1 MASMLVQAAIFL
13 ACAVIAVPLSRKLG
27 LGAVLGYLGAGM
39 LIGPYG
45 LKLIDDVHAI
55 YEFSEFGVVLLL
67 FIIGLELQP
76 SRLWVLR
83 KQVFGLGLMQ
93 VLGTGLALGAVAW
106 AFGLKWQAA
115 LVAGLGLAMSSTALV
130 LQTLAEKH
138 QLTARHGRNSFSIL
152 LFQDL
157 AVIPIL
163 AGLPFLGTAAGAAHG
178 GNGWLDAA
186 KAVGMIVGV
195 VIGGRYLTRP
205 LFSGIAR
212 FGSREVFT
220 SAALLIVIGVTLLM
234 ELVGLSASLGAFLAG
249 VLLADSEYRH
259 ELEADIEPFKGLLLG
274 LFFIAVGMSANLA
287 LILHQPLL
295 LLGLTLGLVAIK
307 GVVVFGLGVALG
319 APASS
324 TRKLALALAQGG
336 EFAFVLFGVAGGFG
350 IFSTAQVEL
359 LVVVVTLS
367 MLVSPLLFI
376 LEDKVLTPWL
386 DREPERAYDTIEA
399 DGNHVVIAGMGRVGQ
414 VVARVLK
421 MKNIPLTVMDIDAAQ
436 VDTLRKFGIQVYYG
450 DASRLDLLEAAK
462 AGEARLFVLAIDDPE
477 ASYKTAELVRRHYP
491 DLPILARARN
501 RQHAYKLMDLGI
513 TKIYRETWHM
523 SIELAH
529 TALLRLAIPQ
539 SEAATTVAR
548 FRDHDIALLR
558 RQYEVY
564 QDDAKL
570 LQTSNEVRAE
580 LQALLEG
587 DREDTKD
594 AKPGANYTAE
604 EAAVA
609 DAAAKAQAG
618 QDTPTT

>member
-1 MASMLVQAAIFL
+1 
-13 ACAVIAVPLSRKLG
+13 
-27 LGAVLGYLGAGM
+27 M

-45 LKLIDDVHAI
+45 LKLIDDVQAI

-76 SRLWVLR
+76 TRLWVLR
-83 KQVFGLGLMQ
+83 KQVFGLGLLQ
-93 VLGTGLALGAVAW
+93 VLGTGLALGLVAW

-138 QLTARHGRNSFSIL
+138 HLTMRHGRNAFAIL

-163 AGLPFLGTAAGAAHG
+163 AALPFLASSGAAHD

-205 LFSGIAR
+205 LFTAIAR

-287 LILHQPLL
+287 LILQRPLL
-295 LLGLTLGLVAIK
+295 LLALTLGLLVVKAAAIL
-307 GVVVFGLGVALG
+307 VLGLALK
-319 APASS
+319 APPSS

-350 IFSTAQVEL
+350 IFTAAQVQL
-359 LVVVVTLS
+359 LVVVVTIS
-367 MLVSPLLFI
+367 MLLSPLLFI
-376 LEDKVLTPWL
+376 LEDKVLSPWL
-386 DREPERAYDTIEA
+386 DHEPEREFDTIEA

-414 VVARVLK
+414 VVARILN
-421 MKNIPLTVMDIDAAQ
+421 MKKIPLTVLDVDAGQ
-436 VDTLRKFGIQVYYG
+436 VDSLRKFGVKVYYG
-450 DASRLDLLEAAK
+450 DASRLDMLEAAK
-462 AGEARLFVLAIDDPE
+462 VGEARLFILAIDDPE
-477 ASYKTAELVRRHYP
+477 ASFKTAELVKRHFP
-491 DLPILARARN
+491 EVPILARARN

-523 SIELAH
+523 SLELAH

-539 SEAATTVAR
+539 SEAAMTVAR
-548 FRDHDIALLR
+548 FRDHDIQLLK
-558 RQYEVY
+558 RQYPVY
-564 QDDAKL
+564 QDEAKL
-570 LQTSNEVRAE
+570 IQTSNDVRAE
-580 LQALLEG
+580 LDALLEG
-587 DREDTKD
+587 DREDSNEVTPERD
-594 AKPGANYTAE
+594 YVAVEEEGAAR
-604 EAAVA
+604 
-609 DAAAKAQAG
+609 QAG
-618 QDTPTT
+618 QETPST

>member
-1 MASMLVQAAIFL
+1 
-13 ACAVIAVPLSRKLG
+13 
-27 LGAVLGYLGAGM
+27 
-39 LIGPYG
+39 
-45 LKLIDDVHAI
+45 
-55 YEFSEFGVVLLL
+55 
-67 FIIGLELQP
+67 
-76 SRLWVLR
+76 
-83 KQVFGLGLMQ
+83 
-93 VLGTGLALGAVAW
+93 
-106 AFGLKWQAA
+106 
-115 LVAGLGLAMSSTALV
+115 
-130 LQTLAEKH
+130 
-138 QLTARHGRNSFSIL
+138 
-152 LFQDL
+152 
-157 AVIPIL
+157 
-163 AGLPFLGTAAGAAHG
+163 
-178 GNGWLDAA
+178 
-186 KAVGMIVGV
+186 
-195 VIGGRYLTRP
+195 
-205 LFSGIAR
+205 
-212 FGSREVFT
+212 
-220 SAALLIVIGVTLLM
+220 
-234 ELVGLSASLGAFLAG
+234 
-249 VLLADSEYRH
+249 
-259 ELEADIEPFKGLLLG
+259 
-274 LFFIAVGMSANLA
+274 
-287 LILHQPLL
+287 
-295 LLGLTLGLVAIK
+295 
-307 GVVVFGLGVALG
+307 
-319 APASS
+319 
-324 TRKLALALAQGG
+324 
-336 EFAFVLFGVAGGFG
+336 
-350 IFSTAQVEL
+350 
-359 LVVVVTLS
+359 
-367 MLVSPLLFI
+367 
-376 LEDKVLTPWL
+376 
-386 DREPERAYDTIEA
+386 
-399 DGNHVVIAGMGRVGQ
+399 MGRVGQ

-421 MKNIPLTVMDIDAAQ
+421 MKNSPLTVMDIDAAQ

-558 RQYEVY
+558 RQYAVY
-564 QDDAKL
+564 QDEAKL

>member
-1 MASMLVQAAIFL
+1 MASMLTQAAIFL
-13 ACAVIAVPLSRKLG
+13 ACAVLAVPLSRKLG

-93 VLGTGLALGAVAW
+93 VLGTGLALGAVAFG
-106 AFGLKWQAA
+106 FGLKWQAA

-138 QLTARHGRNSFSIL
+138 QLTARHGRNSFAIL

-157 AVIPIL
+157 AVIPLL
-163 AGLPFLGTAAGAAHG
+163 AALPFLGNATGAAHG
-178 GNGWLDAA
+178 GGGWMDAL
-186 KAVGMIVGV
+186 KAIGMIAGV
-195 VIGGRYLTRP
+195 VVGGRYLTRP
-205 LFSGIAR
+205 LFSAIAR

-220 SAALLIVIGVTLLM
+220 AAALLIVIGVTLLM
-234 ELVGLSASLGAFLAG
+234 ELVGLSASMGAFLAG

-287 LILHQPLL
+287 LIFQKPLL
-295 LLGLTLGLVAIK
+295 LLVLTLGLLLVK
-307 GVVVFGLGVALG
+307 FLVVFLIGLAFK

-324 TRKLALALAQGG
+324 VRKLALALAQGG
-336 EFAFVLFGVAGGFG
+336 EFAFVLFGVATGFG
-350 IFSTAQVEL
+350 IFTEPQKEL
-359 LVVVVTLS
+359 LIVVVTLS
-367 MLVSPLLFI
+367 MLLSPLLFV
-376 LEDKVLTPWL
+376 LEDKVLGPWL
-386 DREPERAYDTIEA
+386 DRAKEREFDAIEA

-414 VVARVLK
+414 IVARVLK
-421 MKNIPLTVMDIDAAQ
+421 MKKIPLTVMDIDAAQ
-436 VDTLRKFGIQVYYG
+436 VDTLRRFGIGVYYG

-462 AGEARLFVLAIDDPE
+462 VGEARLFVLAIDDPE
-477 ASYKTAELVRRHYP
+477 ASFKTAELVRQHFP
-491 DLPILARARN
+491 HVPILARARN

-523 SIELAH
+523 SVELAH
-529 TALLRLAIPQ
+529 SALLRLGIAQ
-539 SEAATTVAR
+539 SDAATTVAR
-548 FRDHDIALLR
+548 FRDHDISLLR

-564 QDDAKL
+564 QDEAKL
-570 LQTSNEVRAE
+570 IQTSNEVRAE
-580 LQALLEG
+580 LDALLEG
-587 DREDTKD
+587 DNEDDSSSKPDRDYAETD
-594 AKPGANYTAE
+594 AR
-604 EAAVA
+604 A
-609 DAAAKAQAG
+609 DAQAG
-618 QDTPTT
+618 QETPTT

>member
-1 MASMLVQAAIFL
+1 MAQMLVQAAIFL
-13 ACAVIAVPLSRKLG
+13 ACAVLAVPLSRKLG
-27 LGAVLGYLGAGM
+27 LGAVLGYLFAGM

-45 LKLIDDVHAI
+45 LKLIDDVQAI

-83 KQVFGLGLMQ
+83 KQVFGLGLLQ

-106 AFGLKWQAA
+106 GFGLKWQAA

-138 QLTARHGRNSFSIL
+138 QLTMRHGRNAFAIL

-163 AGLPFLGTAAGAAHG
+163 AALPFLGSSGAAHD
-178 GNGWLDAA
+178 GNGWMDAA
-186 KAVGMIVGV
+186 KAAGMIVGV

-205 LFSGIAR
+205 LFSAIAR

-287 LILHQPLL
+287 LILKQPLL
-295 LLGLTLGLVAIK
+295 LLALTLGLL
-307 GVVVFGLGVALG
+307 VVKALVVILLGLAMRGPV
-319 APASS
+319 PS

-350 IFSTAQVEL
+350 IFTAAQTQL
-359 LVVVVTLS
+359 LVVVVTVS
-367 MLVSPLLFI
+367 MLLSPLLFI
-376 LEDKVLTPWL
+376 LEDKVLAPWL
-386 DREPERAYDTIEA
+386 DREQEREFDAIEA
-399 DGNHVVIAGMGRVGQ
+399 AGNHVVIAGMGRVGQ
-414 VVARVLK
+414 VVARILN
-421 MKNIPLTVMDIDAAQ
+421 MKKIPLTVLDVDAAQ
-436 VDTLRKFGIQVYYG
+436 VDSLRKFGVKVYYG
-450 DASRLDLLEAAK
+450 DASRLDMLEAAK
-462 AGEARLFVLAIDDPE
+462 VGEARLFILAIDDPE
-477 ASYKTAELVRRHYP
+477 ASFKTAELVKRHFP
-491 DLPILARARN
+491 DVPILARARN

-523 SIELAH
+523 SLELAH

-539 SEAATTVAR
+539 SEAAMTVAR
-548 FRDHDIALLR
+548 FRDHDILLLK
-558 RQYEVY
+558 RQYAVY
-564 QDDAKL
+564 QDEAKL
-570 LQTSNEVRAE
+570 IQTSNDVRAE
-580 LQALLEG
+580 LDALLEG
-587 DREDTKD
+587 DREETEEVMPKRDYV
-594 AKPGANYTAE
+594 AVESEG
-604 EAAVA
+604 EAAA
-609 DAAAKAQAG
+609 RQAG
-618 QDTPTT
+618 QETPTT